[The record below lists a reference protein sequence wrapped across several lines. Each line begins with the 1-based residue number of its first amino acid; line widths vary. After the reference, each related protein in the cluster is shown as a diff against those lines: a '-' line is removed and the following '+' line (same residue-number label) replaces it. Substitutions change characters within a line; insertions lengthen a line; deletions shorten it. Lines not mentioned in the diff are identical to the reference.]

1 MKKISVI
8 IPYYKK
14 KQLIK
19 RTVLSVLK
27 QSHKLF
33 EIIII
38 YDDSDVSD
46 LNYIKK
52 IKKLDRRIKLIVNKK
67 NVGAGFSRN
76 LGIKK
81 SSGDYIAFLDADD
94 YWKKNKLEKQLNFML
109 RNKYLIS
116 HTSYEIQN
124 TSNKKLG
131 SRFAKNYYN
140 FEKLLVSC
148 DIGLSSVMIKKG
160 VLKGNLIFPNIKTK
174 EDFVLWL
181 LILKKGISIY
191 ALKSKLVF
199 WTKTENSLSSST
211 IQKLKDSYLVY
222 SRYMKFNVF
231 KTLMYIFILSFNYI
245 KKSFL
250 KFN

>member
-94 YWKKNKLEKQLNFML
+94 YWKKK
-109 RNKYLIS
+109 
-116 HTSYEIQN
+116 
-124 TSNKKLG
+124 
-131 SRFAKNYYN
+131 
-140 FEKLLVSC
+140 
-148 DIGLSSVMIKKG
+148 
-160 VLKGNLIFPNIKTK
+160 
-174 EDFVLWL
+174 
-181 LILKKGISIY
+181 
-191 ALKSKLVF
+191 
-199 WTKTENSLSSST
+199 
-211 IQKLKDSYLVY
+211 
-222 SRYMKFNVF
+222 
-231 KTLMYIFILSFNYI
+231 
-245 KKSFL
+245 
-250 KFN
+250 